1 MPEFVHV
8 DHTGRTHR
16 AGKDDMSRDGDDST
30 GHPRYKGKGKEK
42 DTGKRLQVYSISDSE
57 SELDIPISKT
67 MPAYKKRKIADDSR
81 DNGNDSDHASNA
93 PGLHKWVNSARGKAK
108 QIQREDSVDS
118 ISTTPKQRKKLGPRK
133 KFDTLP
139 PQTQE
144 LLGIAGTGSTSA
156 SVAGDL
162 TPSASRPASP
172 ALTSISATVY
182 ELDEPIPALRKA
194 KKVDDTVMMKRV
206 RNLEEAQRKVWT
218 NIARRDIPKVS
229 LPLVW
234 HTIGLLTTMQVY
246 KFHAQGYMSR
256 QNISKRLAT
265 HASIHAR
272 KPYVK
277 AGKALKDT
285 QAKGKRLMREMLVF
299 WKKNEKEERDV
310 RRREQR
316 EALDRA
322 RIEEE
327 KREATRQARKL
338 EFLIS
343 QTELYS
349 HFVGNKL
356 KSKHNVGRS
365 PVFGIIFTF
374 LQLLSLKANSRPLPL
389 LVPILST
396 STQPRCRISTSTTV
410 CTCADVYAMSL
421 ICFQTITQTFIDMR
435 GTTRRLLLPSPN
447 ERHWTSIR
455 RPLWSAR
462 QTRR

>member
-8 DHTGRTHR
+8 DHTGRAR
-16 AGKDDMSRDGDDST
+16 RVGKDDNSRDEEDAT
-30 GHPRYKGKGKEK
+30 VHTRHKGKGKEK
-42 DTGKRLQVYSISDSE
+42 DSGKRQQVYSISESE

-67 MPAYKKRKIADDSR
+67 MPACKKRKIVDDAR
-81 DNGNDSDHASNA
+81 DNGNDSEHASA
-93 PGLHKWVNSARGKAK
+93 LGLHASPAHKLVNSAKGKGKGK

-118 ISTTPKQRKKLGPRK
+118 ISATPKQRKKLGPRK

-144 LLGIAGTGSTSA
+144 LLGIVGTGSTSA
-156 SVAGDL
+156 SVAGDV

-194 KKVDDTVMMKRV
+194 KKVDDTVMIKRV

-218 NIARRDIPKVS
+218 NIARRDIPKVRLS
-229 LPLVW
+229 VVC
-234 HTIGLLTTMQVY
+234 HTSSLLTTMAQVY

-265 HASIHAR
+265 HASMHAR

-277 AGKALKDT
+277 TGKALKDT

-327 KREATRQARKL
+327 KREAARQARKL

-356 KSKHNVGRS
+356 KSKHVVGRRQC
-365 PVFGIIFTF
+365 FGLMS
-374 LQLLSLKANSRPLPL
+374 LQLPSSKANSLLLPL
-389 LVPILST
+389 WVPTLPT
-396 STQPRCRISTSTTV
+396 SIQTRCRISTSMTV
-410 CTCADVYAMSL
+410 CTCADVYAMLLNLHS
-421 ICFQTITQTFIDMR
+421 QTITRTFTDMR
-435 GTTRRLLLPSPN
+435 GTMRRLLLPSPN
-447 ERHWTSIR
+447 GGRWTSIH
-455 RPLWSAR
+455 RPL
-462 QTRR
+462 